1 MEDLVED
8 LRAAIPAALQS
19 DEFRGRVQ
27 QLQQEFAER
36 REREFEQ
43 ISEKAAAQNIQLIR
57 TPGGFALAPLHD
69 GEVIGPDEFDKLTA
83 DEQQRIQKAVASLE
97 NEIQMLLSQLPQ
109 WRKEA
114 TEKIKNLKREV
125 TRLAIGQS
133 LKLLKERNTDLPQ
146 VAEYYEDVE
155 RDVIE
160 HAEEFHRHEEGAM
173 EILGIPGIE
182 RPSLHQYQV
191 NLLVDNRETTGGPV
205 VHEHHP
211 SFQNLVGRIDHRSHM
226 GSLVTDFTLIKPG
239 ALHRANG
246 GYLVFDMLKLLRQP
260 FAWEALKRCL
270 VAKEIKIESLG
281 ESLSLFSSD
290 TLEPEP
296 MPLNVK
302 VILLGD
308 RLLYYLLY
316 EYDPEFAELFKV
328 AADFDERMDRSAES
342 CRLYAQFIAGLSRR
356 EKLRPSDPSA
366 IARVLEYSARV
377 AEDSEKLSTHMRT
390 ISELL
395 CEADHWAGNSGSEV
409 ISAQHVQQAIDQHD
423 YRSDRLRER
432 VQEEI
437 QRGTF
442 LIDTEGEQ
450 IGQVNGLSVLDL
462 GGFRFGRPSRIT
474 ATARLGKGEVI
485 DVEREVELGG
495 AIHSKGV
502 FILSSFMAARYAK
515 NHPLSL
521 TANLVFE
528 QSYGM
533 VEGDSAS
540 IAELC
545 ALLSALADLPLKQ
558 SMAVTGSVNQHGQ
571 VQAIGGVN
579 EKIEGFFDVCQQR
592 GLNGQQAVLIPA
604 ANVRHLMLRSDV
616 VQAASAGQFHVYPID
631 TIDEAVSLLTGVP
644 AGVPNQQGEYPEG
657 TVNGRVMQRLREL
670 ARLRQEYAQSPKD
683 EEAND

>member
-1 MEDLVED
+1 
-8 LRAAIPAALQS
+8 
-19 DEFRGRVQ
+19 
-27 QLQQEFAER
+27 
-36 REREFEQ
+36 
-43 ISEKAAAQNIQLIR
+43 
-57 TPGGFALAPLHD
+57 
-69 GEVIGPDEFDKLTA
+69 
-83 DEQQRIQKAVASLE
+83 
-97 NEIQMLLSQLPQ
+97 
-109 WRKEA
+109 
-114 TEKIKNLKREV
+114 
-125 TRLAIGQS
+125 
-133 LKLLKERNTDLPQ
+133 
-146 VAEYYEDVE
+146 
-155 RDVIE
+155 
-160 HAEEFHRHEEGAM
+160 
-173 EILGIPGIE
+173 
-182 RPSLHQYQV
+182 
-191 NLLVDNRETTGGPV
+191 
-205 VHEHHP
+205 
-211 SFQNLVGRIDHRSHM
+211 
-226 GSLVTDFTLIKPG
+226 
-239 ALHRANG
+239 
-246 GYLVFDMLKLLRQP
+246 
-260 FAWEALKRCL
+260 
-270 VAKEIKIESLG
+270 
-281 ESLSLFSSD
+281 
-290 TLEPEP
+290 

-342 CRLYAQFIAGLSRR
+342 CRLYAQFVASLSRR

-366 IARVLEYSARV
+366 VARVLEYSARV
-377 AEDSEKLSTHMRT
+377 AEDSQKLSTQMRT

-395 CEADHWAGNSGSEV
+395 CEADHWASDSGSQV
-409 ISAQHVQQAIDQHD
+409 ISAQHVQRAIDQHD

-437 QRGTF
+437 QKGTF
-442 LIDTEGEQ
+442 LIDTAGEQ
-450 IGQVNGLSVLDL
+450 IGQVNGLSVMDL

-502 FILSSFMAARYAK
+502 FILSSFMASRYAK

-604 ANVRHLMLRSDV
+604 SNVRHLMLRSDV
-616 VQAASAGQFHVYPID
+616 VQAASEGKFHVYPID
-631 TIDEAVSLLTGVP
+631 TIDQAVSLLTGVP
-644 AGVPNQQGEYPEG
+644 AGVPNEQGEYPDG
-657 TVNGRVMQRLREL
+657 TVNDRVMQRLCEL
-670 ARLRQEYAQSPKD
+670 SRLRQQYAQSPKD
-683 EEAND
+683 GEAND